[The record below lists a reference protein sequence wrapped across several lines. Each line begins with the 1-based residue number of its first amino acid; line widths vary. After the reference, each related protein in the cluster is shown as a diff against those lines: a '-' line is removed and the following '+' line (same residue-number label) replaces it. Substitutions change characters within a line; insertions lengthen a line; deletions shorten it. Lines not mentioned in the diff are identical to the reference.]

1 MNYKT
6 TLSGQT
12 FVFGSVK
19 EVLAKA
25 GEHKSGDVLAGVAA
39 ASDRERIAAKMVLA
53 DMTLEELYENPVA
66 PYEEDEVIQCAF
78 LIFNIF

>member
-25 GEHKSGDVLAGVAA
+25 GEHKSGDVLAGG
-39 ASDRERIAAKMVLA
+39 RRIGSGA
-53 DMTLEELYENPVA
+53 DSR
-66 PYEEDEVIQCAF
+66 
-78 LIFNIF
+78 